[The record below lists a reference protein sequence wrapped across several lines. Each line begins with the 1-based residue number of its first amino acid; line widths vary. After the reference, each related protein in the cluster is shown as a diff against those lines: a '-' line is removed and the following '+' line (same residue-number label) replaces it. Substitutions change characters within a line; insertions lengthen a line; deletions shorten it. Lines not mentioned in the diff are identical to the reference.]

1 MIIDVHAHAL
11 SERFLHDLQMQP
23 IEGLS
28 TIADGKGGYL
38 IHRRG
43 TPPQSLDPNLH
54 NLERRLDNL
63 KQREVRL
70 QLFGPVPGLLSWQTG
85 AAGVELARAL
95 NLQAKVIEVE
105 AGGRMEAMAT
115 VALGASSAAALE
127 LERAIGEHGFR
138 AVMLP
143 TSAGGMPLDREVFSD
158 LFAFIERRELLVFIH
173 PTSGFPTD
181 RFGINGMNVLLG
193 WPFETTLAIT
203 RLIFG
208 GILERYP
215 GLKIVL
221 AHGGGNLMFL
231 RGRLN
236 AAYFATGWEAH
247 PYYREKIARP
257 PTYYLDRL
265 HYDTCVLSS
274 ESLDFLLRT
283 AGDDR
288 VLFGSDYPFDVGDAE
303 GNIAMPAIRTYEVR
317 VQSKVL
323 YENALTLLPRRR

>member
-1 MIIDVHAHAL
+1 MTIDVHAHAL
-11 SERFLHDLQMQP
+11 SERFLHDLQNEP
-23 IEGLS
+23 ICGLS
-28 TIADGKGGYL
+28 AIADGKGGYL
-38 IHRRG
+38 LQRVG
-43 TPPQSLDPNLH
+43 GPPQSLDPNLYR
-54 NLERRLDNL
+54 LERRLDSL
-63 KQREVRL
+63 KKREVRL

-85 AAGVELARAL
+85 APAVELARAV
-95 NLQAKVIEVE
+95 NLQAKELEAE
-105 AGGRMEAMAT
+105 AGGCMEAMAT
-115 VALGASSAAALE
+115 IPLGSPSAAVPE

-138 AVMLP
+138 AVMVP
-143 TSAGGMPLDREVFSD
+143 TSGGEMSLDHDIFSD
-158 LFAFIERRELLVFIH
+158 LFAFIERHELLVFVH

-208 GILERYP
+208 GVLERQP
-215 GLKIVL
+215 GLKLVL
-221 AHGGGNLMFL
+221 AHGGGNLVFL

-247 PYYREKIARP
+247 PYYREKIGRP

-265 HYDTCVLSS
+265 YYDTCVLSP

-283 AGDDR
+283 AGEER

-303 GNIAMPAIRTYEVR
+303 GNIAMPAICKLEAGI
-317 VQSKVL
+317 QSKL
-323 YENALTLLPRRR
+323 LAENALALLPRRP